1 MLITHLG
8 LKMVWELFKRFSLKA
23 HGGGG
28 GCVCMCEGVVV
39 VDQVK

>member
-1 MLITHLG
+1 
-8 LKMVWELFKRFSLKA
+8 MVWELFKRFSLKA
-23 HGGGG
+23 HGGWVGGG